1 MLKSSNK
8 KTLNAMSDF
17 FIRIATEVDDTDNQ
31 SKNSFSTENIYHS
44 LKFASNVF
52 FQYCLTLLVVGYKCR
67 GR

>member
-52 FQYCLTLLVVGYKCR
+52 FSILSNLVSCR
-67 GR
+67 L